1 MIDHSLTFIGGG
13 NMARALIGGAL
24 AAGTAPNQITVV
36 DPGDAARTDCQKQFG
51 VRAIERIDTGSAQ
64 ADVVVLA
71 VKPQVMDSA
80 LAALAPLRG
89 ADTVVISVAAGVTL
103 KRLAAGLGNDC
114 PLVRAMPNTP
124 ALFGA
129 GISGLVASPGCSER
143 QREAANA
150 VLAAAGQCVWLDDE
164 ALMDSV
170 TAVSGSG
177 PAYFFRFVE
186 ALAEAGERAGLP
198 TDIARQLARQTAV
211 GAGEM
216 LRHSP
221 LEAGELR
228 RQVTSPG
235 GTTQAALEQFERDGL
250 ATIIDKAVSAA
261 VQRGRELGEN

>member
-1 MIDHSLTFIGGG
+1 MTDYSLTFIGGG

-24 AAGTAPNQITVV
+24 AAGTTPDQITVV
-36 DPGDAARTDCQKQFG
+36 DPGEAARTDCRKQFG
-51 VRAIERIDTGSAQ
+51 VRALERLDQDSAR
-64 ADVVVLA
+64 ATVVVVA
-71 VKPQVMDSA
+71 VKPQVMDAA
-80 LAALAPLRG
+80 LTALAPLRG

-103 KRLAAGLGNDC
+103 ERLTATLGADC

-129 GISGLVASPGCSER
+129 GISGLVASASCSEQ
-143 QREAANA
+143 QREAANS

-164 ALMDSV
+164 GLMDVV

-186 ALAEAGERAGLP
+186 ALTEAGQQAGLP
-198 TDIARQLARQTAV
+198 VDVARQLARQTAV
-211 GAGEM
+211 GAGAM

-221 LEAGELR
+221 LDADELR

-235 GTTQAALEQFERDGL
+235 GTTQAALEQFERDDL
-250 ATIIDKAVSAA
+250 ATIVGNAVRAA

>member
-1 MIDHSLTFIGGG
+1 MTDQSLTFIGGG

-24 AAGTAPNQITVV
+24 AAGTQPDQITVI
-36 DPGDAARTDCQKQFG
+36 DPGDSARTDCRAQFG
-51 VRAIERIDTGSAQ
+51 VNTLEFLDASSARAT
-64 ADVVVLA
+64 VVVLA
-71 VKPQVMDSA
+71 VKPQVMNSA
-80 LAALAPLRG
+80 LTALAPLRG
-89 ADTVVISVAAGVTL
+89 ADSVVISVAAGVTL
-103 KRLAAGLGNDC
+103 ERLAATLGADC

-129 GISGLVASPGCSER
+129 GISGLVASPSCSEG
-143 QREAANA
+143 QRKAASA

-186 ALAEAGERAGLP
+186 ALALAGEHAGLP
-198 TDIARQLARQTAV
+198 ADVARQLARQTAI

-221 LEAGELR
+221 LEAGDLR

-235 GTTQAALEQFERDGL
+235 GTTQAALEQFENDGL
-250 ATIIDKAVSAA
+250 ATIIDNAVRAA
-261 VQRGRELGEN
+261 VKRGRELGEN